1 MTPLKELFEQ
11 LFGPQC
17 VIGDIILQKE
27 IVIFSYKELTPSQL
41 TVFHNINKYYLVLVG
56 HSLIGND
63 LRSSTVAP

>member
-27 IVIFSYKELTPSQL
+27 IVIFSYDTTDTLP
-41 TVFHNINKYYLVLVG
+41 VFHNINKYYLVLVG